1 MDDILTVNGLC
12 KSFGGIAAVQ
22 DISMRIPR
30 GKIVS
35 LIGPNGA
42 GKTSVFNLLTGFYR
56 EGRRNHRL

>member
-42 GKTSVFNLLTGFYR
+42 GTVSYTHLPLTSPPRVKV
-56 EGRRNHRL
+56 